1 MSRPSP
7 RTCLP
12 VIAGLVLLLAAGE
25 AHARKT
31 CTAREAGS
39 LSWSAALARG
49 KHTPRTRVVGLT
61 GGIASGKST
70 VSRMFQRKGAR
81 VVDADQL
88 ARRIVEPGRP
98 AYRDIVRTFGKQ
110 ILQRD
115 GTLNRKRLGQQVFA
129 DPKKLAQL
137 NRITHPRIARA
148 ARREIRRHRAAG
160 VPLVI
165 YDAALLVEAGWH
177 RKLDK
182 VVVVSVPQKV
192 QVERLAARDGVS
204 RAAALQRVR
213 SQLPLSAKLALADH
227 VINNGGSL
235 KQTQSQ
241 VNRLW
246 RALSAR

>member
-1 MSRPSP
+1 
-7 RTCLP
+7 
-12 VIAGLVLLLAAGE
+12 
-25 AHARKT
+25 
-31 CTAREAGS
+31 
-39 LSWSAALARG
+39 
-49 KHTPRTRVVGLT
+49 
-61 GGIASGKST
+61 
-70 VSRMFQRKGAR
+70 MFQRKGAR